1 MMEPADRPRSGR
13 APDDRE
19 PETFETAVKELEAIV
34 ERLERGELTLEE
46 SLLAF
51 ERGTRLLRY
60 CGDTLAAAE
69 ERVRVLR
76 EREDGALAET
86 DLENGATA

>member
-1 MMEPADRPRSGR
+1 MTEPADRLPAGR
-13 APDDRE
+13 GPDDRE

-34 ERLERGELTLEE
+34 EKLERGELTLEE

-76 EREDGALAET
+76 EREDGALAEA
-86 DLENGATA
+86 DLERGETS